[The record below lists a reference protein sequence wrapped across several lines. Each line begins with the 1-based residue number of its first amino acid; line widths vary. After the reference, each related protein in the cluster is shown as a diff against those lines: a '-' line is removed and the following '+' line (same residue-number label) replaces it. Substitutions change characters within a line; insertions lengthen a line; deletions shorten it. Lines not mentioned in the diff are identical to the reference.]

1 MISEV
6 NAVSEE
12 LNKYRHFEL
21 VSVFNLFRHLL
32 LKILSYLTVLMT
44 KQFRKRF
51 DHYLLFCYSQK
62 IKVLLGAATQ
72 DDNQTKVMV
81 QVKDLASGNLWLWE
95 RGKFMNRRYI
105 MQEMYQQFIDDDQSW
120 KDIKKED
127 VSNIFI

>member
-1 MISEV
+1 MIIFYWFV
-6 NAVSEE
+6 C
-12 LNKYRHFEL
+12 
-21 VSVFNLFRHLL
+21 
-32 LKILSYLTVLMT
+32 I
-44 KQFRKRF
+44 
-51 DHYLLFCYSQK
+51 SQK

-127 VSNIFI
+127 VSNNTDARQ